1 MKKRW
6 LAIGLSICLTM
17 GMLSGLNIRVFAEE
31 EVVSSDSSGE
41 EGNTDNIDNADGT
54 INGNTGDVGQVGDGI
69 SEDNSAEPS
78 GDEAADPEADST
90 VPQEESEAPAE
101 PEKVTPVELQI
112 MDENGNITYIMDDV
126 SPVAEEP
133 SMNARTFSSSGYVV
147 NLRAKKNG
155 TVIPFDKTTEFDMYG
170 TGDRGYVHGDS
181 GTDAAYLGTENGKV
195 KFMISGIIGMVPID
209 AVQVVDR
216 SGKQLSSYYVNG
228 TYLFHKVSQ
237 NLFSDKASSSI
248 KQGYQPSYLT
258 AGTTYFS
265 YDGHYFYTDY
275 SVMLSDYTS
284 NTRKNA
290 VNAANPYYNYFQY
303 LPFRSTTIYSA
314 SQLSSKINTYAG
326 SNSKMW
332 NLGNSLI
339 NNQNT
344 YGVNA
349 LLMAGLAANESGWGK
364 SSIALNKNN
373 IFSLNAVDSSPG
385 ASANTFNSPDECVKT
400 FAEIW
405 MSKGYL
411 DTSDGRYFGGFLGNK
426 ASGVNVKYASDPYWG
441 EKAAA
446 IAWNLDGEGKEQGR
460 YTIGIKDIIGTT
472 FTLANVMKS
481 GSSSSGKLFNT
492 GNQTTQSFLILGE
505 ENGFYKIQT
514 DPVLNAGR
522 TGIDTST
529 GKYNFS
535 SMYGYLDKNYI
546 TLVSNS
552 ANQTPV
558 VPSPNNPDPTE
569 PEVSGADTL
578 VVRRGNTYYF
588 KYSLSE
594 GEADLTVPYGRAN
607 DQVLIGDWDG
617 DGIDSLCVRR
627 GNVYYFKN
635 SLAPG
640 EADYVVKYGR
650 ASDEVLVGDWDGDG
664 KDTLCV
670 RRGNTYYLKNSLS
683 DGEADVTVLY
693 GRSADIVLVGDW
705 NGDGTDTLCVRRGS
719 TYYFK
724 NSLSNGEADAT
735 IPYGRAG
742 DQILAGDWNGDNVD
756 TLCVR
761 RGNAYHIKN
770 SISEGAADKV
780 ILYGRSAD
788 ITYAGTWK
796 K

>member
-6 LAIGLSICLTM
+6 LAVGLSICLTM
-17 GMLSGLNIRVFAEE
+17 GMFSGLSINVFAED
-31 EVVSSDSSGE
+31 EVVGSDTAGE
-41 EGNTDNIDNADGT
+41 EGDTNNTDGT
-54 INGNTGDVGQVGDGI
+54 INGNT
-69 SEDNSAEPS
+69 EDFVQEGETIADDNTVEPS
-78 GDEAADPEADST
+78 GEEAADPEPDST
-90 VPQEESEAPAE
+90 ESQEESEAPVE
-101 PEKVTPVELQI
+101 QEKVTPVEIQI
-112 MDENGNITYIMDDV
+112 MDENGNISYIMDDV

-133 SMNARTFSSSGYVV
+133 SMNARTFASSDYVV
-147 NLRAKKNG
+147 NLRARKDK
-155 TVIPFDKTTEFDMYG
+155 TPIPFTEYIEYDMYG
-170 TGDRGYVHGDS
+170 TKDRGYVNGSS
-181 GTDAAYLGTENGKV
+181 GADAAYLGKENGKV
-195 KFMISGIIGMVPID
+195 KFMISGIIGLVEEKN
-209 AVQVVDR
+209 VQVVSVTKD
-216 SGKQLSSYYVNG
+216 QCLSSYYVDG
-228 TYLFHKVSQ
+228 TYLVHKVSQ
-237 NLFSDKASSSI
+237 NLFSSAALSNI
-248 KQGYQPSYLT
+248 KQGFQPEYLSK
-258 AGTTYFS
+258 GTTYYS
-265 YDGHYFYTDY
+265 YDGHYFYTNY
-275 SVMLSDYTS
+275 SVMLNDYKS

-290 VNAANPYYNYFQY
+290 VNAGKPYYNYFQY
-303 LPFRSTTIYSA
+303 LPIRSTVIYSA

-332 NLGNSLI
+332 NIGSSLI

-344 YGVNA
+344 YGTNA
-349 LLMAGLAANESGWGK
+349 LLMAGVAANESGWGK

-373 IFSLNAVDSSPG
+373 IFGLNAVDSSPG
-385 ASANTFNSPDECVKT
+385 ESADTFASVDVCVKN
-400 FAEIW
+400 FAEHWI
-405 MSKGYL
+405 SKGYL

-426 ASGVNVKYASDPYWG
+426 ASGINVKYASDPYWG

-446 IAWNLDGEGKEQGR
+446 VAWNLDEERKEQGR
-460 YTIGIKDIIGTT
+460 YTIGIKDIEGTS

-481 GSSSSGKLFNT
+481 SSASSGKVFNT

-505 ENGFYKIQT
+505 ENGFYKIQS

-535 SMYGYLDKNYI
+535 SMYGYLDKQYI
-546 TLVSNS
+546 TLISNN

-558 VPSPNNPDPTE
+558 VPTPNNPDTTE

-588 KYSLSE
+588 KYSLSA

-617 DGIDSLCVRR
+617 DGVDSLCVRR

-635 SLAPG
+635 SLASG
-640 EADYVVKYGR
+640 EADNVVRYGR
-650 ASDEVLVGDWDGDG
+650 ATDEVLVGDWNGDG

-693 GRSADIVLVGDW
+693 GRSSDIVLVGDW

-724 NSLSNGEADAT
+724 NSLSNGEADAV
-735 IPYGRAG
+735 IPYGRTG
-742 DQILAGDWNGDNVD
+742 DEILTGDWNGDNVD